1 MPLVE
6 VSWWDHLGK
15 DEGGDAAV
23 EIAQE
28 LVNAFTG
35 ENKAVESQELADWIK
50 AVALTSTL
58 GPIIMAGYL

>member
-28 LVNAFTG
+28 LVNATKPS
-35 ENKAVESQELADWIK
+35 ETKESN
-50 AVALTSTL
+50 V
-58 GPIIMAGYL
+58 